1 MKKRIFALLTA
12 LLVILSMAV
21 FAGCDKK
28 DDGDDNDDSVKEL
41 TAKEQFAASLEN
53 GIGGTLGEA
62 ESILG
67 GGFAN
72 GSDTAGSFKLSIDK
86 LEAEGIDLTS
96 LGTIA
101 MSGEFKF
108 DNDSFRESIDLSL
121 ELFGDKPSLG
131 MVVDTDNIFFTDLL
145 GLNDSPIRM
154 PLDDYYNEADAEM
167 LAQIE
172 ELYAAAD
179 EVIEK
184 IINAGKNAIN
194 SNINDSAYTSEI
206 KTVTYGGIEIKD
218 ATVLTLTIDKEK
230 ASNIVN
236 DFIKDLVNIEELKG
250 LIGNEINVDDALEAM
265 SGLGEIRI
273 STIVKDDKLAGIT
286 VIVTEDDEDSAESI
300 AAYFVTT
307 DNSFSFEMGL
317 IDENGAFVEE
327 EGIFE
332 CKYAYD
338 VEAGTEKFNMSFI
351 EDGYTE
357 NFVLLDATVADGVHT
372 GTLSIAPDENESV
385 SIDYSYEATAN
396 GCKLNI
402 TEIEVPGTTLPLNLA
417 IEYAVEETKI
427 TASMTLDI
435 SINGMVDLSAS
446 MEYVVETADVTID
459 EVTDYIE
466 MDDFDVT
473 NIEEDLK
480 DLYPKLFMLFSNME
494 I

>member
-28 DDGDDNDDSVKEL
+28 DDSDDNDDSVKEL

-53 GIGGTLGEA
+53 GIGTIGEA

-67 GGFAN
+67 GSFAG
-72 GSDTAGSFKLSIDK
+72 GSDTAGSFKFSIDK

-101 MSGEFKF
+101 MSGEFKY
-108 DNDSFRESIDLSL
+108 DKDSNRESIDLSL
-121 ELFGDKPSLG
+121 ELFGDEPSLG
-131 MVVDTDNIFFTDLL
+131 LIVDTDNIFFTDLL
-145 GLNDSPIRM
+145 GLNESTIRM
-154 PLDDYYNEADAEM
+154 PLDDYYNEADKEA

-179 EVIEK
+179 KIIEK
-184 IINAGKNAIN
+184 IVNAGKNAID
-194 SNINDSAYTSEI
+194 SNIDDSAYNSEI

-236 DFIKDLVNIEELKG
+236 DFLKDLVNIEELKE
-250 LIGNEINVDDALEAM
+250 LIGNEINVDDVLESM

-273 STIVKDDKLAGIT
+273 STIVKDDKLVGIT
-286 VIVTEDDEDSAESI
+286 VTVTEDDEDSAESI
-300 AAYFVTT
+300 AAYFVTNN
-307 DNSFSFEMGL
+307 NSFSFEMGL

-357 NFVLLDATVADGVHT
+357 NFVLLEATVADGVHT

-402 TEIEVPGTTLPLNLA
+402 TEIEVPGMTLPLNLVL
-417 IEYAVEETKI
+417 EYAVEETKI

-435 SINGMVDLSAS
+435 SINGMFDVSAS

-459 EVTDYIE
+459 DVTDYIE
-466 MDDFDVT
+466 MDEFDVT
-473 NIEEDLK
+473 NIEEDLQ
-480 DLYPKLFMLFSNME
+480 DLYPMIFMIFSNME